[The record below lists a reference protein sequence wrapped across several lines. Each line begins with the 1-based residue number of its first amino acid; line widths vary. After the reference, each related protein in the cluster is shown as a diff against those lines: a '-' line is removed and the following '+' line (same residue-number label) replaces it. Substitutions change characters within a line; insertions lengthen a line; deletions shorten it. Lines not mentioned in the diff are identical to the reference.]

1 MAEMADDPCVLVK
14 RCNSD
19 LSCCGIVLDSVNGI
33 VLTVASLFVDIL
45 PEIENQRTI
54 SSDCSFRDLQTLA
67 DGIAV
72 EVIFRRHREEKFRTL
87 QGCVCLFW
95 RDFGLQRIA
104 ERIFPS
110 SEWKLESSGQSEAKT
125 TLAADSNGREVLEHR
140 NSLSDFVL
148 IEVKTL
154 KNYFFCRSLNLLTL
168 AASENPKIGE
178 TVFIVGT
185 PFGGECPSV
194 FYNSLSKGIV
204 SNVVGK
210 KSEIMITDARCVSGC
225 EGCPVYLKKSH
236 AESIKDNAP
245 YGIVLAP
252 FCWRNGEWIG
262 ITVTASLK
270 CILRNLLTVLN
281 KRIALTS
288 QNLHDVLLGISNNE
302 AKIQNPRDAI
312 VESHQDRS
320 PLVMHS
326 DQGCLSFQGIL
337 KTARCSVVMVLC
349 GNTWGSGIVIDI
361 ENCLIATCSHVIQDC
376 HETLIVSGNK
386 SHAQHLSNVR
396 ISWNHPYITQHE
408 AQVLY
413 ATKEGCP
420 LDFALL
426 KVQPNSELRS
436 LVPRL
441 GADTKQVKSPD
452 LCTPLCKK
460 GEGICVVGF
469 QMFARHLNIGASVVS
484 GVISSI
490 SYADDRPVLLQST
503 AAVHCGASGGA
514 LVSMETGE
522 LLGMITSHTKDSN
535 LSSSFPHVNF
545 SIPTDLLYKLVSA
558 YKNGVI
564 EDTVQH
570 LVSGRL
576 ASVWQLKNTVNEKP
590 HFTSKL

>member
-1 MAEMADDPCVLVK
+1 MADEPCVLVK

-19 LSCCGIVLDSVNGI
+19 LSCCGIVLDSANGI
-33 VLTVASLFVDIL
+33 VLTVASLFLDKL

-54 SSDCSFRDLQTLA
+54 STDCSFCDLLTSA
-67 DGIAV
+67 DGEIEV
-72 EVIFRRHREEKFRTL
+72 EVIFRRHGEEKFGTL

-110 SEWKLESSGQSEAKT
+110 REWKLESSCQSEAKT
-125 TLAADSNGREVLEHR
+125 ALPAENNGLEDLAHR
-140 NSLSDFVL
+140 NSISDFAF
-148 IEVKTL
+148 IKVKTP
-154 KNYFFCRSLNLLTL
+154 KNYFSFRSLNLSALVG
-168 AASENPKIGE
+168 SGIPKKGE

-204 SNVVGK
+204 SNVVGTN
-210 KSEIMITDARCVSGC
+210 SELMITDARCVSGC
-225 EGCPVYLKKSH
+225 EGCPVYLKRSH
-236 AESIKDNAP
+236 AESIKDNAA

-262 ITVTASLK
+262 ITVTASLEY
-270 CILRNLLTVLN
+270 ILRNLLTRLSRN
-281 KRIALTS
+281 IALTS
-288 QNLHDVLLGISNNE
+288 QNLQGVLLGISNYQ
-302 AKIQNPRDAI
+302 AKLQNPRNAI
-312 VESHQDRS
+312 VKLNQERNPS
-320 PLVMHS
+320 VTHS
-326 DQGCLSFQGIL
+326 SQGCLGSQDIV
-337 KTARCSVVMVLC
+337 KTALCSVVMVLC
-349 GNTWGSGIVIDI
+349 GNTWGSGIIIDT
-361 ENCLIATCSHVIQDC
+361 ENCLIATCSHIIQDC
-376 HETLIVSGNK
+376 HASHITSGDK
-386 SHAQHLSNVR
+386 SLAQHLSNVR
-396 ISWNHPYITQHE
+396 ISWNCPYNTQHE

-426 KVQPNSELRS
+426 KAQPNPELRS
-436 LVPRL
+436 LAVRL
-441 GADTKQVKSPD
+441 VADADQEKSPD
-452 LCTPLCKK
+452 FYTPLYKK
-460 GEGICVVGF
+460 GEDICVVGF
-469 QMFARHLNIGASVVS
+469 QLFARRLNIGASVVS
-484 GVISSI
+484 GVVSNI
-490 SYADDRPVLLQST
+490 SYADNQPVLLQST

-514 LVSMETGE
+514 LVSIETGE

-558 YKNGVI
+558 FKNGVI
-564 EDTVQH
+564 EDTVRR

-590 HFTSKL
+590 QFTSKL

>member
-1 MAEMADDPCVLVK
+1 MADDPCVVVK

-33 VLTVASLFVDIL
+33 VLTVAALFLDIL

-54 SSDCSFRDLQTLA
+54 STDCSFRNLQTLA
-67 DGIAV
+67 DVPV
-72 EVIFRRHREEKFRTL
+72 EVIFRRHGEEKFRTL

-95 RDFGLQRIA
+95 RDLELQRIA

-125 TLAADSNGREVLEHR
+125 ALATERNDREVLAHR
-140 NSLSDFVL
+140 ISLSDFVL

-154 KNYFFCRSLNLLTL
+154 KNYFFCRTLNLLTL
-168 AASENPKIGE
+168 AASEDPKKGE

-204 SNVVGK
+204 SNVVGT

-225 EGCPVYLKKSH
+225 EGCPVYLKESQ
-236 AESIKDNAP
+236 AESMKDNTP

-262 ITVTASLK
+262 ITVTASLE
-270 CILRNLLTVLN
+270 CVLRNLLSVLR
-281 KRIALTS
+281 KSTALTS
-288 QNLHDVLLGISNNE
+288 QNLNEVLLGISNSQAN
-302 AKIQNPRDAI
+302 IQPTRDAI
-312 VESHQDRS
+312 VKLNQDRIPS
-320 PLVMHS
+320 VMHS
-326 DQGCLSFQGIL
+326 KQGCLNFQEIV
-337 KTARCSVVMVLC
+337 KTALCSVVMVLC

-361 ENCLIATCSHVIQDC
+361 ENCLIATCSHVIRDC
-376 HETLIVSGNK
+376 HETLIVSGDK
-386 SHAQHLSNVR
+386 SHAQHLNNVT
-396 ISWNHPYITQHE
+396 ISFNCPYSTQHE

-426 KVQPNSELRS
+426 KVQPNLELRS

-441 GADTKQVKSPD
+441 GSDTKQVNSAD
-452 LCTPLCKK
+452 FCTPLCKK
-460 GEGICVVGF
+460 GEDICVVGF
-469 QMFARHLNIGASVVS
+469 QLFARHLDIGASVVS
-484 GVISSI
+484 GVMSNI
-490 SYADDRPVLLQST
+490 SYADNRPVLLQST

-535 LSSSFPHVNF
+535 VSSSFPHVNF
-545 SIPTDLLYKLVSA
+545 SIPADLLYKLVSA

-564 EDTVQH
+564 EDTVQR

-576 ASVWQLKNTVNEKP
+576 ASVWQLKNTVNENEKP
-590 HFTSKL
+590 HLTSKL